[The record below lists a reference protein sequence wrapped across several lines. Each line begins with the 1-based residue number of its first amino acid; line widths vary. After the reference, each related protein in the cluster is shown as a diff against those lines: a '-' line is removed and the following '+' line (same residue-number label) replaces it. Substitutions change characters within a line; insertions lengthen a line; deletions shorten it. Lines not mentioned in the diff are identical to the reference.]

1 MSANYVINKF
11 RKVKAIKP
19 LTFSSTTASVASSLS
34 STDYGNNFSVTF
46 QALAGNT
53 WINPLVTATTNSFK
67 LSAGQAIDLVVY
79 DSLSIISDSTTASYQ
94 AIVWEG

>member
-19 LTFSSTTASVASSLS
+19 RTFSSTTASVASSLS

-53 WINPLVTATTNSFK
+53 WINPLTTATTNSFQ
-67 LSAGQAIDLVVY
+67 LTAGDNIDLVVT
-79 DSLSIISDSTTASYQ
+79 DTLSIISDSTAATYQ
-94 AIVWEG
+94 AIIWEG

>member
-19 LTFSSTTASVASSLS
+19 ITFSSTTVSVASSLS
-34 STDYGNNFSVTF
+34 STDYGNNFSITF
-46 QALAGNT
+46 QAVAGNT
-53 WINPLVTATTNSFK
+53 WINPIETATTNSFR
-67 LSAGQAIDLVVY
+67 LSTGQSVDLVVY
-79 DSLSIISDSTTASYQ
+79 DKLSIISDSTTASYQ